1 VRSLVVAATLVLAPT
16 AIAAQPVDPYAPVAP
31 PAAAPPA
38 AAPRDVEVDTAVA
51 AGLVTRARAL
61 VADGDDASARQL
73 LIEALGREPA
83 EPTRGEATALLAEV
97 DARLAAQLPPTV
109 SGPPVVSPADI
120 YMDRRPAAD
129 ALPTAPPAEAAPA
142 SARSALAL
150 YGVLGGAAI
159 GAAIAGVD
167 SQGAVAAGLALGG
180 VAGGVLGYAVGKRL
194 GTDRVAAHVIGSGVV
209 WGGVA
214 GGLFADVV
222 SGLTDTDTHDVAVG
236 AAIGSGIGALI
247 GLGMRSGELTL
258 GDVAVVDAGAALGTL
273 AGFQLGFV
281 MAPPESEAYT
291 LNGTLGAAG
300 GYVIGH
306 LVARKLDVTPARV
319 AKVTALATVGAAA
332 PWLLWSATNDT
343 STDDDEQTFGLLSL
357 AGLAG
362 GLYLGAKLTRDHA
375 EPTTVDD
382 APLAL
387 VRRGSRGGWRMGE
400 PALTPVRAPGGG
412 RGLALAVVAGA
423 W

>member
-1 VRSLVVAATLVLAPT
+1 MRSLVVAATLALAPA
-16 AIAAQPVDPYAPVAP
+16 AIAAQPVDPYAPAP
-31 PAAAPPA
+31 PPA
-38 AAPRDVEVDTAVA
+38 GAPRDVDVDTAVA
-51 AGLVTRARAL
+51 AGLVARARAL
-61 VADGDDASARQL
+61 IADGDDASARQL
-73 LIEALGREPA
+73 LTEALAREPA
-83 EPTRGEATALLAEV
+83 EPARGEATALLAEV
-97 DARLAAQLPPTV
+97 DARLAARVPPTV
-109 SGPPVVSPADI
+109 AGPPVVSPADI

-129 ALPTAPPAEAAPA
+129 ALPPPPPEAPRG

-159 GAAIAGVD
+159 GSAIAGVD

-180 VAGGVLGYAVGKRL
+180 LAGGVLGYTVGKRL
-194 GTDRVAAHVIGSGVV
+194 GGDRVAAHVIGSGVV

-222 SGLTDTDTHDVAVG
+222 SGLTDTDTRDVAVG
-236 AAIGSGIGALI
+236 AAVGSGIGALI

-258 GDVAVVDAGAALGTL
+258 GDVAVIDAGAALGTL

-306 LVARKLDVTPARV
+306 LAARKLDVTPARV
-319 AKVTALATVGAAA
+319 AKVTALAAVGAAL
-332 PWLLWSATNDT
+332 PWLLWSATNDDT
-343 STDDDEQTFGLLSL
+343 TDDDEQTFGLLSL
-357 AGLAG
+357 AGMAG
-362 GLYLGAKLTRDHA
+362 GLYLGAKLTRDQGGVA
-375 EPTTVDD
+375 ATDD

-387 VRRGSRGGWRMGE
+387 ARRGSRGGWRLGG
-400 PALTPVRAPGGG
+400 PALAPVRSPEGG
-412 RGLALAVVAGA
+412 RGLAIAVVAGA